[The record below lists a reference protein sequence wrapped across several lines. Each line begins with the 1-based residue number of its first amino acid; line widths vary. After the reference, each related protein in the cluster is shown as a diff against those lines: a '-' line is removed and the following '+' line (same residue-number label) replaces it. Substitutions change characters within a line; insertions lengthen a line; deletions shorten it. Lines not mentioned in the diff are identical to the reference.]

1 MGGFLHTCDG
11 GFITRSCWLSSCWGP
26 NNDLHLLSILVFHE
40 ETFIIPVQNH
50 DCRYS
55 RDDDPDW
62 FRNLQPVAGC
72 LIDLLQEKVPARK
85 YGPDRWPHF
94 WSIPQYARLH
104 PKYFDYTIAT
114 LAVPGSAPNIDY
126 HFYEYAMRKC
136 EPRFVIFD
144 LSVGYLRKFNDRS
157 WIEGRKL
164 PYYFGNFAG
173 GIWSHFLSR
182 YPLKEHFGAEEQEK
196 YDRWGQPVEISAKK
210 DIFARLSY
218 RDSLILQHSKTTY
231 TFEKQQLPKDP
242 KRLRSNT
249 GLYRKIIEECTA
261 RGIKVVFV
269 SPPKYHL
276 YNSGINQDYEYERTA
291 FLQDIVDND
300 YVYFLNYENA
310 LEKQSRLFYNVNHLN
325 QEGAGIFSKE
335 LNEVL
340 KKIMDGRHVKSLS
353 GAINIPPASS
363 IITAAPATATSLL
376 LLIQTIIKRQR
387 ELPRP
392 PLEAIGRVKIV
403 AKGDGAPD
411 PGVEHV
417 ATTQGEGGLLT
428 HDILADPEVQ

>member
-1 MGGFLHTCDG
+1 MTAA
-11 GFITRSCWLSSCWGP
+11 
-26 NNDLHLLSILVFHE
+26 
-40 ETFIIPVQNH
+40 IPVMMILIGFEIFN
-50 DCRYS
+50 RS
-55 RDDDPDW
+55 RDASSIYFKRKFLLENTDQID
-62 FRNLQPVAGC
+62 G
-72 LIDLLQEKVPARK
+72 LIF
-85 YGPDRWPHF
+85 GPSHSMR
-94 WSIPQYARLH
+94 ALH

-300 YVYFLNYENA
+300 NVYFLNYENA

-353 GAINIPPASS
+353 GAINIPPRLLHNHRRPGDRHLSS
-363 IITAAPATATSLL
+363 S
-376 LLIQTIIKRQR
+376 
-387 ELPRP
+387 
-392 PLEAIGRVKIV
+392 
-403 AKGDGAPD
+403 
-411 PGVEHV
+411 
-417 ATTQGEGGLLT
+417 
-428 HDILADPEVQ
+428 ADSNDN